1 MCTQYEKCI
10 SEVMPI
16 LEQYDSDK
24 KVEFLGY
31 GAEVDGKFPP
41 YFTISQYSPE
51 CYGADGMLSA
61 YRDNMH
67 RFKPGDMS
75 QARGGDKEWRA
86 HNHRYYCDDFYQIVN
101 YVCDVTEKEMR
112 EEAPPGSGRFPP
124 RYFIL
129 VVILDGDSFDT
140 EGTRRA
146 LIRASALPV
155 SIVLVGIGD
164 SYFPNLVAY
173 DADKQPMQTSE
184 RVSAMR
190 DCVQFVRFNDF
201 VAEEGKVNKRK
212 LSDEVLKEIPGQVEG
227 FLGMYGIRFNGEVC
241 VRKDKKHRDR
251 RHKYFATSLAN
262 QENDANSLK
271 ILESKQKYRE
281 ERKKEKEVKALE
293 KKKRELERKE
303 KIDNIMS
310 AAAAQNASDVP
321 AKK

>member
-1 MCTQYEKCI
+1 
-10 SEVMPI
+10 MPI

-31 GAEVDGKFPP
+31 GAEVDGEFPP
-41 YFTISQYSPE
+41 YFSISPYNSE
-51 CYGADGMLSA
+51 CCGADGVLAA

-101 YVCDVTEKEMR
+101 YICDVTEKEMR
-112 EEAPPGSGRFPP
+112 EEAPPGSGMFPP

-129 VVILDGDSFDT
+129 VIMLDGDSFDT

-190 DCVQFVRFNDF
+190 DCVQFVRFNDY
-201 VAEEGKVNKRK
+201 VVEEGKVNKRK
-212 LSDEVLKEIPGQVEG
+212 LSDDILKEIPVQLEG
-227 FLGMYGIRFNGEVC
+227 FLGMYGIRFSDESC
-241 VRKDKKHRDR
+241 VRKDKKYRDR
-251 RHKYFATSLAN
+251 RHKYFASSLAN
-262 QENDANSLK
+262 QENDANSVK

-281 ERKKEKEVKALE
+281 ERRKEKEVKALE
-293 KKKRELERKE
+293 KKKRELERRE
-303 KIDNIMS
+303 KIDSIMS
-310 AAAAQNASDVP
+310 ANAAQNALDEP
-321 AKK
+321 LK

>member
-1 MCTQYEKCI
+1 
-10 SEVMPI
+10 MPI

-31 GAEVDGKFPP
+31 GAEVDGAFPP
-41 YFTISQYSPE
+41 YFTICPYNPE

-75 QARGGDKEWRA
+75 QALGGDKEWRA
-86 HNHRYYCDDFYQIVN
+86 HNHRYFCDDFYQIVN

-112 EEAPPGSGRFPP
+112 EEAPPGSGMFPP

-155 SIVLVGIGD
+155 SVVLVGIGD

-190 DCVQFVRFNDF
+190 DCVQFVRFNDYL
-201 VAEEGKVNKRK
+201 AEEGKVNKRK
-212 LSDEVLKEIPGQVEG
+212 LSDDILKEIPVQVEG
-227 FLGMYGIRFNGEVC
+227 FLGMYGIRFNDEMC
-241 VRKDKKHRDR
+241 VRKDKKYRDR
-251 RHKYFATSLAN
+251 RHKYFASSLAG
-262 QENDANSLK
+262 QENDENSMK
-271 ILESKQKYRE
+271 ILESKKKYRE
-281 ERKKEKEVKALE
+281 ERKKEKEVKVLE
-293 KKKRELERKE
+293 KKKKELERRE
-303 KIDNIMS
+303 KIDSIMS
-310 AAAAQNASDVP
+310 ANAAQNALDPDVS
-321 AKK
+321 KK